1 MNRIPTLLAATLLLT
16 APPVLAQSGSEVAR
30 VTVLPGYVTEGGTH
44 MAALRVTLAPGWKT
58 YWRSPGDAGIPPLIS
73 LSGGNVATAA
83 FHWPTPDVFDQNG
96 MRSIGYHDSLVL
108 PVEVTALDGGT
119 GPLRLTGTMDIG
131 VCQDICI
138 PAQLRFDGDLTPGPR
153 DPAIIGALLDQ
164 PQVAGHAT
172 CRVTP
177 QADGVRLDAT
187 LTLPPT
193 GGAEAL
199 VIEAGDP
206 QIWVSEPVIARQGG
220 TLTATATMTRG
231 SGQAIAFDRGAVRF
245 TVLGQDR
252 ATEVRGCTAG

>member
-1 MNRIPTLLAATLLLT
+1 MNRILLVATLLV
-16 APPVLAQSGSEVAR
+16 AASPALAQSGSDVAR
-30 VTVLPGYVTEGGTH
+30 VTVLPGYVTDDGTH

-58 YWRSPGDAGIPPLIS
+58 YWRSPGDAGIPPLITVT
-73 LSGGNVATAA
+73 GGNVATAA

-108 PVEVTALDGGT
+108 PVEVTGT
-119 GPLRLTGTMDIG
+119 GPLRLTGSMDIG

-138 PAQLRFDGDLTPGPR
+138 PAQLRFDGALTPGPR

-164 PQVAGHAT
+164 PQVTGHAT

-177 QADGVRLDAT
+177 QSGGIRLDAT
-187 LTLPPT
+187 LTLPAT

-206 QIWVSEPVIARQGG
+206 QIWVSEPAIARQGD

-231 SGQAIAFDRGAVRF
+231 SGQAIAFDRSAVRF
-245 TVLGQDR
+245 TVLGQTR
-252 ATEVRGCTAG
+252 AVEVRGCTAG